1 MTDCNFVCTDWAVI
15 ERTRTNFKVRL
26 EEEEWDIYVSK
37 EQVNE
42 VSRETKQ
49 DENLVAVLL
58 AYVSYVR
65 QSTKAQKN
73 EVKRLPDEQKV
84 DGMIRLLNGY
94 EFSIETLIDTVKEL
108 KWHQL
113 REVLLANSPANFIRG
128 IT

>member
-1 MTDCNFVCTDWAVI
+1 MTCNFVCTDWAVI

-37 EQVNE
+37 EQVDE

-58 AYVSYVR
+58 AYVAFIK
-65 QSTKAQKN
+65 QSTKTKT
-73 EVKRLPDEQKV
+73 EHLKRLSDEQKL
-84 DGMIRLLNGY
+84 DGMIRLLNAY
-94 EFSIETLIDTVKEL
+94 EFPIETLINVVREL

-113 REVLLANSPANFIRG
+113 RDVLLARTPAQYLSE